1 MHSFDIMADL
11 TFGESMGLLEA
22 QEYSPWLQG
31 IFDGIFYACVSRAFQ
46 YFPTLWKV
54 VQLFIPRSVH
64 EAAEASVKHS
74 ADRVD
79 KRLAMDTERPDIF
92 GLVLK
97 HETGSKMPRR
107 EMHANADLLM
117 IAGTETT
124 ATMLSGLT
132 YNLLTNPGPME
143 KLTREVRGSF
153 ESADEITIDALPKLP
168 VGHPHATT
176 PRTLLTNPVP
186 VRLPR
191 RGSSNIP
198 VRWGRRAPQ
207 DKRHRC
213 NHLRTLRP
221 AKRKQHRSCV
231 PSATRTDT
239 AAATGRR
246 QRPSLRRLP
255 LVVQFHRRRQLH
267 PRTLAR
273 RRLSRFRP
281 TLRRRQKESPPALLY
296 RPEKLPGNEV
306 SRT

>member
-1 MHSFDIMADL
+1 VLTPMHSFDIMADL

-46 YFPTLWKV
+46 YFPALWNV
-54 VQLFIPRSVH
+54 VQLFIPRSIH

-143 KLTREVRGSF
+143 KLTREIRESF
-153 ESADEITIDALPKLP
+153 QSADEITIDALPKLP
-168 VGHPHATT
+168 VGRPHPIT
-176 PRTLLTNPVP
+176 PRALLKDPVP

-191 RGSSNIP
+191 RGSPNVP
-198 VRWGRRAPQ
+198 VRWRRRAPQ
-207 DKRHRC
+207 DKRHGR
-213 NHLRTLRP
+213 NHLRTLRS
-221 AKRKQHRSCV
+221 AKRKQYRSQV
-231 PSATRTDT
+231 SSATRLTPQLQQVGVSVPHFAAYRSSYNFTDGDSFIPERWL
-239 AAATGRR
+239 AAGSQGFDPRFADDKRKVLQPFSTG
-246 QRPSLRRLP
+246 
-255 LVVQFHRRRQLH
+255 
-267 PRTLAR
+267 PRNCLGM
-273 RRLSRFRP
+273 
-281 TLRRRQKESPPALLY
+281 K
-296 RPEKLPGNEV
+296 
-306 SRT
+306 